1 MKKITLLIAILV
13 LTFSCKNTEQKTE
26 ETEKEPVVKEMTA
39 TESMY
44 QGEFIVV
51 DNVAVFKGSNYIYG
65 VTLNDLAKDLA
76 KQVEAVKN
84 DAFDMVP
91 VIVKG
96 NLSKKEEGQEGWDDI
111 LTITEIVK
119 VSDTPSE
126 ADIKIEAKKE

>member
-1 MKKITLLIAILV
+1 MKKITFLIAVLV

-26 ETEKEPVVKEMTA
+26 ETIVEPAVKEI
-39 TESMY
+39 TETDKMY

-51 DNVAVFKGSNYIYG
+51 DNAAVFKGNDYIYG

-76 KQVEAVKN
+76 KQVEAVKKE
-84 DAFDMVP
+84 AYDMVP
-91 VIVKG
+91 VVVKG
-96 NLSKKEEGQEGWDDI
+96 NLSKKEADQEGWEDI